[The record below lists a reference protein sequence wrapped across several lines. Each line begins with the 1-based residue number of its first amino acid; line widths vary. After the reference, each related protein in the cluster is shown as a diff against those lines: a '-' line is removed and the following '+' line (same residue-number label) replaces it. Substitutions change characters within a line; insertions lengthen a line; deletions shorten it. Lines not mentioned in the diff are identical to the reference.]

1 VLDGSIGGAM
11 PTTTLNALLTVL
23 GIASAPRYPIE
34 EVAQIL
40 GFTPKQVRTQI
51 KKGNLAAVRG
61 SLRRWTGVLHED
73 LDAYFTT
80 NNGGA
85 Q

>member
-1 VLDGSIGGAM
+1 MS
-11 PTTTLNALLTVL
+11 TSTLNALLTAL
-23 GIASAPRYPIE
+23 GIAAAPRYPIE
-34 EVAQIL
+34 EVARIL

-51 KKGNLAAVRG
+51 KKGNLAALRG
-61 SLRRWTGVLHED
+61 SRRRWAGVLHED
-73 LDAYFTT
+73 LDAYFTA